1 MSEVITMIII
11 GILAGIFSGLFGIG
25 GGVIVIIALTM
36 LGFSQQEA
44 QGISLG
50 ALLIPIGVFF
60 GFLEYYR
67 NGNADIKASIFVAL
81 GLAIGAFLGAYLANR
96 LSSSILSKL
105 FGVFLLIMAIRMI
118 LKN

>member
-1 MSEVITMIII
+1 MSEALLMILI

-25 GGVIVIIALTM
+25 GGVIIIIALTI
-36 LGFSQQEA
+36 LGFSQQKA

-50 ALLIPIGVFF
+50 ALLIPIGIFF

-67 NGNADIKASIFVAL
+67 NGNADIKASVFVAF

-96 LSSSILSKL
+96 LSSPILSKL
-105 FGVFLLIMAIRMI
+105 FGIFLLIIATRMI